1 MMRKTFI
8 SSVCAAVAMLAGCGN
23 KTPAC
28 ADAET
33 VSLVKQIYQQ
43 QFDKQH
49 NAMSEERQQR
59 VQFTV
64 KDTTVA
70 LENIT
75 TDANNASTGKA
86 VCSAQLTTVF
96 PEDAVKAEPQM
107 EQYMRAIYEKQGA
120 VLDGTK
126 LRGQV
131 TYTVQRTEDTGA
143 LQVALN
149 GFMPFMGYFHDIAM
163 DRYDRMLRAQAA
175 AKKVTDAQAP
185 VAPSASQAEMEA
197 ESEGSPSAPAPA
209 AIPTRV
215 IQSPAQ
221 QPQAAVNKQ
230 SPTAPHTSTQT
241 VAVPNLCSADETPMF
256 ACSTGKKRASLC
268 MSGSGNELAYRL
280 APLNEAPEMV
290 YPANAAAA
298 STLFKQGVYTGTDGQ
313 SMPFVSF
320 DKGNYRYTLYGS
332 TSTAQGISVEQNGKR
347 IADLRCQTDRLS
359 EVGMPKLQSLNL
371 GQDTRPLQLP

>member
-1 MMRKTFI
+1 MMRKTLI
-8 SSVCAAVAMLAGCGN
+8 STVCAVVSVLSGCGS
-23 KTPAC
+23 KTPTC

-75 TDANNASTGKA
+75 TDGSNANTGKA
-86 VCSAQLTTVF
+86 VCSALLTTVF

-107 EQYMRAIYEKQGA
+107 EQYMRAIYEKKGA

-131 TYTVQRTEDTGA
+131 TYTVQRTEDSGA

-163 DRYDRMLRAQAA
+163 DRYDRMLRAQVA
-175 AKKVTDAQAP
+175 AKKVADAQAP
-185 VAPSASQAEMEA
+185 VAPSASHAEMEA
-197 ESEGSPSAPAPA
+197 ESEVVPSAPAPA
-209 AIPTRV
+209 TTPT
-215 IQSPAQ
+215 PAAHQ
-221 QPQAAVNKQ
+221 QIQAALPAPSQTATV
-230 SPTAPHTSTQT
+230 PT
-241 VAVPNLCSADETPMF
+241 LCSAEETPVF

-268 MSGSGNELAYRL
+268 MTSGSNQLAYRL
-280 APLNEAPEMV
+280 APLDGAPEMV
-290 YPANAAAA
+290 YPANAAVTNAA
-298 STLFKQGVYTGTDGQ
+298 FKQGIHTGANGQ
-313 SMPFVSF
+313 SLPFVSF
-320 DKGNYRYTLYGS
+320 DKGNYRYAVYG
-332 TSTAQGISVEQNGKR
+332 TNATMQGVLVEKNGKR
-347 IADLRCQTDRLS
+347 IANLNCQADRLS
-359 EVGMPKLQSLNL
+359 ELDTAKLQRMGLS
-371 GQDTRPLQLP
+371 QDLRPLMLP

>member
-1 MMRKTFI
+1 MRKTLI
-8 SSVCAAVAMLAGCGN
+8 SGACVAAAALAGCGS
-23 KTPAC
+23 KTPTC

-64 KDTTVA
+64 KDTSVA

-75 TDANNASTGKA
+75 TDASNANTGKA
-86 VCSAQLTTVF
+86 VCSAQLATVF

-163 DRYDRMLRAQAA
+163 DRYDRMLRAQAV
-175 AKKVTDAQAP
+175 AKKAAETQTP

-197 ESEGSPSAPAPA
+197 ESEGAPSDPAPA
-209 AIPTRV
+209 AT
-215 IQSPAQ
+215 PAPAAH
-221 QPQAAVNKQ
+221 QPIQAALPAPSQTATV
-230 SPTAPHTSTQT
+230 PT
-241 VAVPNLCSADETPMF
+241 LCSAEETPVF

-268 MSGSGNELAYRL
+268 MTGSNQLAYRL
-280 APLNEAPEMV
+280 APLDGAPEMV
-290 YPANAAAA
+290 YPANAA
-298 STLFKQGVYTGTDGQ
+298 STDTAFKQGTHAGSNGQ
-313 SMPFVSF
+313 SLPFVSF
-320 DKGNYRYTLYGS
+320 DKGNYRYAVYG
-332 TSTAQGISVEQNGKR
+332 TSATMQGILVEQNGKR
-347 IADLRCQTDRLS
+347 IANLNCQADRLS
-359 EVGMPKLQSLNL
+359 ELDTAKLQRMGLS
-371 GQDTRPLQLP
+371 QDLRPLMLP

>member
-1 MMRKTFI
+1 MRKTLI
-8 SSVCAAVAMLAGCGN
+8 SGVCVAAAVLAGCGS
-23 KTPAC
+23 KTPTC

-33 VSLVKQIYQQ
+33 VNLVKQIYQQ

-75 TDANNASTGKA
+75 TNASNASTGKA

-131 TYTVQRTEDTGA
+131 TYTAQRTEDTGA

-175 AKKVTDAQAP
+175 AKKAAETQTLA
-185 VAPSASQAEMEA
+185 APSASQAEMEA
-197 ESEGSPSAPAPA
+197 ESEGAPQTQLRPQHQRLQHTSQSAAQPAPS
-209 AIPTRV
+209 
-215 IQSPAQ
+215 Q
-221 QPQAAVNKQ
+221 
-230 SPTAPHTSTQT
+230 TATVST
-241 VAVPNLCSADETPMF
+241 LCSAEETPVLHVLPAK
-256 ACSTGKKRASLC
+256 ACIAVHDWQQATDLSAGSTGRTTRDGLPGQCCGRKHRIQARHAC
-268 MSGSGNELAYRL
+268 WRQW
-280 APLNEAPEMV
+280 PV
-290 YPANAAAA
+290 PAIR
-298 STLFKQGVYTGTDGQ
+298 V
-313 SMPFVSF
+313 
-320 DKGNYRYTLYGS
+320 
-332 TSTAQGISVEQNGKR
+332 I
-347 IADLRCQTDRLS
+347 
-359 EVGMPKLQSLNL
+359 
-371 GQDTRPLQLP
+371 

>member
-1 MMRKTFI
+1 MMRKTLV
-8 SSVCAAVAMLAGCGN
+8 STVCAVVAVLSGCGS
-23 KTPAC
+23 KTPTC

-64 KDTTVA
+64 KDTTVT

-75 TDANNASTGKA
+75 TDANNANTGKA
-86 VCSAQLTTVF
+86 VCSAQLATVF
-96 PEDAVKAEPQM
+96 PENAVKAEPQM

-175 AKKVTDAQAP
+175 AKKTADTQ
-185 VAPSASQAEMEA
+185 VAVVPSASQAEMEA
-197 ESEGSPSAPAPA
+197 ESEGSPSDPVPAS
-209 AIPTRV
+209 IPTPA

-221 QPQAAVNKQ
+221 HPQAAVNKQ
-230 SPTAPHTSTQT
+230 SPAAPPTSTQT
-241 VAVPNLCSADETPMF
+241 VAVPNLCSADETPVF

-268 MSGSGNELAYRL
+268 MASSNQLAYRL
-280 APLNEAPEMV
+280 APLDGAPEMV

-298 STLFKQGVYTGTDGQ
+298 STVFKQGVYSGTNGQ

-320 DKGNYRYTLYGS
+320 DKGNYRYAVYGG
-332 TSTAQGISVEQNGKR
+332 TSTTQGILVEQNSKR
-347 IADLRCQTDRLS
+347 IADLRCQADRLS
-359 EVGMPKLQSLNL
+359 ELGMPKLQSLNL
-371 GQDTRPLQLP
+371 NQDTRPLQLP

>member
-1 MMRKTFI
+1 MRKTLI
-8 SSVCAAVAMLAGCGN
+8 SGVCVAVAALAGCGN

-70 LENIT
+70 LESIT

-131 TYTVQRTEDTGA
+131 SYTVQRTEDSGA

-163 DRYDRMLRAQAA
+163 DRYDRMLRAQVA
-175 AKKVTDAQAP
+175 AKKTAEAQTPAG
-185 VAPSASQAEMEA
+185 PSASQAEMEA
-197 ESEGSPSAPAPA
+197 ESEGVSSEPAPVATPMSAPAP
-209 AIPTRV
+209 
-215 IQSPAQ
+215 Q
-221 QPQAAVNKQ
+221 QPQAASSLQVQVTPAAATPSQN
-230 SPTAPHTSTQT
+230 S
-241 VAVPNLCSADETPMF
+241 AVPTLCSAGETPVF
-256 ACSTGKKRASLC
+256 ACSTGKKRVSLC
-268 MSGSGNELAYRL
+268 MSGSGNQLAYRL
-280 APLNEAPEMV
+280 APLDGAPEMV
-290 YPANAAAA
+290 YPASATAA
-298 STLFKQGVYTGTDGQ
+298 STAFKQGTHAGANGQ
-313 SMPFVSF
+313 LLPFVSF
-320 DKGNYRYTLYGS
+320 DKGNYRYAVYG
-332 TSTAQGISVEQNGKR
+332 TSATMQGVLVEQNGKR
-347 IADLRCQTDRLS
+347 IASLNCQADRLS
-359 EVGMPKLQSLNL
+359 ELDTAKLQRMGLS
-371 GQDTRPLQLP
+371 QDLRPLMLP

>member
-1 MMRKTFI
+1 
-8 SSVCAAVAMLAGCGN
+8 MLAGCGS
-23 KTPAC
+23 KAPTC

-75 TDANNASTGKA
+75 TDASNANTGKA

-175 AKKVTDAQAP
+175 AKKVANPQTPA
-185 VAPSASQAEMEA
+185 APSASQAEMEA
-197 ESEGSPSAPAPA
+197 ESEGVPSDPAPA
-209 AIPTRV
+209 TTPMPAAHQQIQATLPAPSQTATVPT
-215 IQSPAQ
+215 
-221 QPQAAVNKQ
+221 
-230 SPTAPHTSTQT
+230 
-241 VAVPNLCSADETPMF
+241 LCSAEETPVF

-268 MSGSGNELAYRL
+268 MTGSNQLAYRL
-280 APLNEAPEMV
+280 APLNSAPEMV
-290 YPANAAAA
+290 YPVDASAA
-298 STLFKQGVYTGTDGQ
+298 STAFQQGTHAGVNGQ
-313 SMPFVSF
+313 SLPFVSF
-320 DKGNYRYTLYGS
+320 DKGKYRYAVYG
-332 TSTAQGISVEQNGKR
+332 TSATMQGVLVEQNGKR
-347 IADLRCQTDRLS
+347 IANLNCQTDRLS
-359 EVGMPKLQSLNL
+359 ELDTAKLQRMGLS
-371 GQDTRPLQLP
+371 QDLRPLMLP

>member
-1 MMRKTFI
+1 
-8 SSVCAAVAMLAGCGN
+8 
-23 KTPAC
+23 
-28 ADAET
+28 
-33 VSLVKQIYQQ
+33 LVKQIYQQ

-120 VLDGTK
+120 VLEGTK
-126 LRGQV
+126 LQGQV

-163 DRYDRMLRAQAA
+163 DRYDRMLRAQVA
-175 AKKVTDAQAP
+175 AKKTAEAQTPAG
-185 VAPSASQAEMEA
+185 PSASQAEMEV
-197 ESEGSPSAPAPA
+197 ESEGVSSEPAPVATPMSAPAP
-209 AIPTRV
+209 
-215 IQSPAQ
+215 Q
-221 QPQAAVNKQ
+221 QPQAASSSQVQVTLAAATPSQN
-230 SPTAPHTSTQT
+230 S
-241 VAVPNLCSADETPMF
+241 AVPTLCSADETPVF

-280 APLNEAPEMV
+280 APLDGAPEMV
-290 YPANAAAA
+290 YPASATVAGTA
-298 STLFKQGVYTGTDGQ
+298 FKQGTHAGANGLPL
-313 SMPFVSF
+313 PFVSF
-320 DKGNYRYTLYGS
+320 DKGNYRYAVYGS
-332 TSTAQGISVEQNGKR
+332 MTTVQGIVVEQNGKR
-347 IADLRCQTDRLS
+347 IADLRCQADRMS
-359 EVGMPKLQSLNL
+359 ELGTSKLQSWGL
-371 GQDTRPLQLP
+371 GQDQRPLLLP

>member
-1 MMRKTFI
+1 M
-8 SSVCAAVAMLAGCGN
+8 
-23 KTPAC
+23 
-28 ADAET
+28 
-33 VSLVKQIYQQ
+33 VKQIYQQ

-59 VQFTV
+59 VQFSV
-64 KDTTVA
+64 KDTTLL

-75 TDANNASTGKA
+75 TDASNANTGKA

-149 GFMPFMGYFHDIAM
+149 GIMPFMGYFHDIAM

-175 AKKVTDAQAP
+175 AKKAAETQSP
-185 VAPSASQAEMEA
+185 VVPSASQAEMDA
-197 ESEGSPSAPAPA
+197 ESEGASSAPAPA
-209 AIPTRV
+209 ATPV
-215 IQSPAQ
+215 PAPQ
-221 QPQAAVNKQ
+221 QPQAVVSQQVLPASAAATPSQNSVE
-230 SPTAPHTSTQT
+230 PT
-241 VAVPNLCSADETPMF
+241 LCSADETPVF

-268 MSGSGNELAYRL
+268 MTGSNQLAYRL
-280 APLNEAPEMV
+280 APLDGAPEMV
-290 YPANAAAA
+290 YPANAAAT
-298 STLFKQGVYTGTDGQ
+298 STEFKQGSHIGGNGQ
-313 SMPFVSF
+313 SLPFVSF
-320 DKGNYRYTLYGS
+320 DKGGYRYAVYGG
-332 TSTAQGISVEQNGKR
+332 TSTTQGILVEQNGKR
-347 IADLRCQTDRLS
+347 IADLRCQADRLS
-359 EVGMPKLQSLNL
+359 ELGMSKLQSLNL

>member
-1 MMRKTFI
+1 MRKTLI
-8 SSVCAAVAMLAGCGN
+8 SGACVAAAVLAGCGS
-23 KTPAC
+23 KTPTC

-75 TDANNASTGKA
+75 TDANNANTGKA

-131 TYTVQRTEDTGA
+131 TYTVQRAEDTGA

-175 AKKVTDAQAP
+175 AKKAADAQAP

-197 ESEGSPSAPAPA
+197 ESEGSPSDPVPA
-209 AIPTRV
+209 AIPTRA

-230 SPTAPHTSTQT
+230 SPAAPPTSIQT
-241 VAVPNLCSADETPMF
+241 VVVPNLCSADETPVF

-268 MSGSGNELAYRL
+268 MTGSNQLVYRL
-280 APLNEAPEMV
+280 APLDGAPEMI

-298 STLFKQGVYTGTDGQ
+298 STAFKQGVYTGTNGE
-313 SMPFVSF
+313 SLPFVSL
-320 DKGNYRYTLYGS
+320 DKGNYRYAVYGG
-332 TSTAQGISVEQNGKR
+332 TSTTQGILVEQNSKR
-347 IADLRCQTDRLS
+347 IADLRCQADRLS
-359 EVGMPKLQSLNL
+359 ELGMPKLQSLNL
-371 GQDTRPLQLP
+371 GQDNRPLQLP

>member
-1 MMRKTFI
+1 MRKTLI
-8 SSVCAAVAMLAGCGN
+8 SGACVAAAVLAGCGN

-49 NAMSEERQQR
+49 NVMSEERQQR

-75 TDANNASTGKA
+75 TDASNANTGKA

-149 GFMPFMGYFHDIAM
+149 GFLPFMGYFHDIAM
-163 DRYDRMLRAQAA
+163 DRYDRMQRAQVA
-175 AKKVTDAQAP
+175 AKKAAEIQTPA
-185 VAPSASQAEMEA
+185 APSASQAEMEA
-197 ESEGSPSAPAPA
+197 ESEGVPSDPAPA
-209 AIPTRV
+209 TTPVSVAR
-215 IQSPAQ
+215 Q
-221 QPQAAVNKQ
+221 QIQAALPAPSQTATV
-230 SPTAPHTSTQT
+230 PT
-241 VAVPNLCSADETPMF
+241 LCSAEETPVF

-268 MSGSGNELAYRL
+268 MTGSNQLVYRL
-280 APLNEAPEMV
+280 APLDGTPEMV
-290 YPANAAAA
+290 YPANATATNTA
-298 STLFKQGVYTGTDGQ
+298 FKQGTHTGANGQ
-313 SMPFVSF
+313 SLPFVSF
-320 DKGNYRYTLYGS
+320 DKGNYRYAVYG
-332 TSTAQGISVEQNGKR
+332 TSVTMQGVLVEQNGKR
-347 IADLRCQTDRLS
+347 IANLNCQADRLS
-359 EVGMPKLQSLNL
+359 ELDTAKLQRMGLSPDL
-371 GQDTRPLQLP
+371 RPLMLP

>member
-1 MMRKTFI
+1 MRKTLI
-8 SSVCAAVAMLAGCGN
+8 SGACVAAAALAGCGS
-23 KTPAC
+23 KTPTC

-49 NAMSEERQQR
+49 NVMSEERQQR

-64 KDTTVA
+64 KDTTIA

-75 TDANNASTGKA
+75 TDASNANTGKA
-86 VCSAQLTTVF
+86 VCSAQLTTFF

-131 TYTVQRTEDTGA
+131 TYTAQRTEDTGA

-163 DRYDRMLRAQAA
+163 DRYDRMLRAQAV
-175 AKKVTDAQAP
+175 AKKAAETQTPA
-185 VAPSASQAEMEA
+185 APSASQAEMEA
-197 ESEGSPSAPAPA
+197 ESEGAPSDPAPATTPAPA
-209 AIPTRV
+209 AH
-215 IQSPAQ
+215 
-221 QPQAAVNKQ
+221 QPIQAALPAPSQTATV
-230 SPTAPHTSTQT
+230 PT
-241 VAVPNLCSADETPMF
+241 LCSAEETPVF

-268 MSGSGNELAYRL
+268 MTGSNQLAYRL
-280 APLNEAPEMV
+280 ASLDGAPEMV
-290 YPANAAAA
+290 YPANAAATDTA
-298 STLFKQGVYTGTDGQ
+298 FKQGTHAGANGQ
-313 SMPFVSF
+313 SLPFVSF
-320 DKGNYRYTLYGS
+320 DKGNYRYAVYG
-332 TSTAQGISVEQNGKR
+332 TSATMQGVLVEQNGKR
-347 IADLRCQTDRLS
+347 IASLNCQADRLS
-359 EVGMPKLQSLNL
+359 ELDTAKLQRMGLS
-371 GQDTRPLQLP
+371 QDLRPLMLP

>member
-1 MMRKTFI
+1 MRKTLM
-8 SSVCAAVAMLAGCGN
+8 SGVCVAVAALAGCGS
-23 KTPAC
+23 KAPTC

-86 VCSAQLTTVF
+86 VCSAQLTTLF

-175 AKKVTDAQAP
+175 AKKAAETQTPTAP
-185 VAPSASQAEMEA
+185 TASQAEMEA
-197 ESEGSPSAPAPA
+197 ESEVVPSAPAPA
-209 AIPTRV
+209 TIPT
-215 IQSPAQ
+215 PAAHQ
-221 QPQAAVNKQ
+221 QIQAALPAPSQTATV
-230 SPTAPHTSTQT
+230 PT
-241 VAVPNLCSADETPMF
+241 LCSAEETPVF

-268 MSGSGNELAYRL
+268 MTGSNQLAYRL
-280 APLNEAPEMV
+280 AQLDGAPEMV

-298 STLFKQGVYTGTDGQ
+298 STAFKQGMHAGANGQ
-313 SMPFVSF
+313 SLPFVSF
-320 DKGNYRYTLYGS
+320 DKGNYRYAVYG
-332 TSTAQGISVEQNGKR
+332 TSATTQGILVEQNGKR
-347 IADLRCQTDRLS
+347 IANLNCQADRLS
-359 EVGMPKLQSLNL
+359 ELDTAKLQRMGLS
-371 GQDTRPLQLP
+371 QDLRPLMLP

>member
-1 MMRKTFI
+1 MRKTLI
-8 SSVCAAVAMLAGCGN
+8 SSVCAAVAMLAGCGS
-23 KTPAC
+23 KAPTC

-64 KDTTVA
+64 KDTSVA

-75 TDANNASTGKA
+75 TDASNANTGKA

-131 TYTVQRTEDTGA
+131 TYNVQRTEDTGA

-175 AKKVTDAQAP
+175 AKKAAEAQTPA
-185 VAPSASQAEMEA
+185 APSASQAEMEA
-197 ESEGSPSAPAPA
+197 ESEGTPSATAPASTPMPAAHQPTQVAQPAPSQTA
-209 AIPTRV
+209 TVPT
-215 IQSPAQ
+215 
-221 QPQAAVNKQ
+221 
-230 SPTAPHTSTQT
+230 
-241 VAVPNLCSADETPMF
+241 LCSAEETPVF

-268 MSGSGNELAYRL
+268 MTSGSNQLAYRL
-280 APLNEAPEMV
+280 APLDGTPEMI
-290 YPANAAAA
+290 YPANAVAA
-298 STLFKQGVYTGTDGQ
+298 STAFQQGTHAGANGQ
-313 SMPFVSF
+313 SLPFVSF
-320 DKGNYRYTLYGS
+320 DKGGYRYAVYG
-332 TSTAQGISVEQNGKR
+332 TSATMQGILVEQNGKR
-347 IADLRCQTDRLS
+347 IASLNCQTDRLS
-359 EVGMPKLQSLNL
+359 ELDTAKLQRMSLS
-371 GQDTRPLQLP
+371 QDLRSLMLP